1 MNQAENPDPWNIY
14 WQADNVDSCVASAS
28 KRDAEAIGQLW
39 QDFAVEQPD
48 SASVLDLAT
57 GNGTVPLALLQG
69 QASLQITGVDK
80 ADIDPLKFLSSPG
93 LLAEVK
99 LVGGIDICSLP
110 FEADSF
116 DALTS
121 QFGIEYAPLEAAIAS
136 AAAVLKSAG
145 KLNFLLHHTD
155 SEIVAPARPKIREMA
170 SLLQYGGLIHC
181 LDAFLKGEQQMDK
194 LEAAGKQHL
203 DSGAGRSS
211 TISGQ
216 IFEGVERVIQSL
228 QQGDRRAAQELA
240 MVMATRLRADHDRLV
255 QLTDAALSEQQM
267 QQVSNLLADA
277 GVVVDLL
284 KPLIIHESSTDKALI
299 GWQISGH
306 KR

>member
-14 WQADNVDSCVASAS
+14 WHADNVDSCVASAS

-39 QDFAVEQPD
+39 QDFAADQ
-48 SASVLDLAT
+48 SSAASVLDLAT

-69 QASLQITGVDK
+69 NESLQITGVDK

-93 LLAEVK
+93 LLAKVEF
-99 LVGGIDICSLP
+99 VGGIDICSMP

-121 QFGIEYAPLEAAIAS
+121 QFGIEYAPLEAAISS
-136 AAAVLKSAG
+136 AAAVLKTAG
-145 KLNFLLHHTD
+145 NLKFLMHHSD
-155 SEIVAPARPKIREMA
+155 SEIVTPARLKIREMA
-170 SLLQYGGLIHC
+170 SLLHYGGLIHC
-181 LDAFLKGEQQMDK
+181 LDAFLKGEQRIDE

-211 TISGQ
+211 KISGQ

-228 QQGDRRAAQELA
+228 QQGDRGAAEELA
-240 MVMATRLRADHDRLV
+240 LVMATRLRADHDRLT
-255 QLTDAALSEQQM
+255 QLTDAALTEQQM
-267 QQVSNLLADA
+267 QQLSDQLEEAN
-277 GVVVDLL
+277 VVVGQL
-284 KPLIIHESSTDKALI
+284 KPLIIHESSEDQALI
-299 GWQISGH
+299 GWQISGQ

>member
-1 MNQAENPDPWNIY
+1 MNQAANPDPWNIY
-14 WQADNVDSCVASAS
+14 WHADNVDSCVASAS
-28 KRDAEAIGQLW
+28 KPDAEAIGQLW
-39 QDFAVEQPD
+39 RDFAVNQP
-48 SASVLDLAT
+48 SAASVLDLAT

-69 QASLQITGVDK
+69 KASLQSTGVDK

-99 LVGGIDICSLP
+99 FVGGIDICSLP

-136 AAAVLKSAG
+136 AVAVLKSGG
-145 KLNFLLHHTD
+145 KLNFLMHHTD
-155 SEIVAPARPKIREMA
+155 SEIVAPARLKIREMA
-170 SLLQYGGLIHC
+170 GLLHYGGLIYC
-181 LDAFLKGEQQMDK
+181 LDAFLKGEQQMDE

-203 DSGAGRSS
+203 DSGAGRSPK
-211 TISGQ
+211 ISGQ

-228 QQGDRRAAQELA
+228 QQGDRRAAEELA
-240 MVMATRLRADHDRLV
+240 MVMATRLRADHDRLA
-255 QLTDAALSEQQM
+255 QLADAALSESQM
-267 QQVSNLLADA
+267 QQVSNLLEEAN
-277 GVVVDLL
+277 VVVGQLQ
-284 KPLIIHESSTDKALI
+284 PLVIHESSKDKALI
-299 GWQISGH
+299 GWQISGQ

>member
-1 MNQAENPDPWNIY
+1 MNQAANPDPWNIY
-14 WQADNVDSCVASAS
+14 WHADNVDSCVASAS
-28 KRDAEAIGQLW
+28 KPDAEAIGQLW
-39 QDFAVEQPD
+39 RDFAVNQP
-48 SASVLDLAT
+48 SAASVLDLAT

-69 QASLQITGVDK
+69 KASLQITGVDK

-99 LVGGIDICSLP
+99 FVGGIDICSLP

-136 AAAVLKSAG
+136 AVAVLKSGG
-145 KLNFLLHHTD
+145 KLNFLMHHTD
-155 SEIVAPARPKIREMA
+155 SEIVAPARLKIREMA
-170 SLLQYGGLIHC
+170 GLLHYGGLIYC
-181 LDAFLKGEQQMDK
+181 LDAFLKGEQQMDE

-203 DSGAGRSS
+203 DSGAGRSPK
-211 TISGQ
+211 ISGQ

-228 QQGDRRAAQELA
+228 QQGDRRAAEELA
-240 MVMATRLRADHDRLV
+240 MVMATRLRADHDRLA
-255 QLTDAALSEQQM
+255 QLADAALSESQM
-267 QQVSNLLADA
+267 QQVSNLLEEAN
-277 GVVVDLL
+277 VVVGQLQ
-284 KPLIIHESSTDKALI
+284 PLVIHESSKDKALI
-299 GWQISGH
+299 GWQISGQ